1 MEFVVL
7 VLLIVLNGVFAMSEL
22 AIVSS
27 SKSRLQQL
35 ADKGNKGALTAIQL
49 ASDPNRFLSTVQ
61 IGITLIGI
69 IAGAFGGSAIAGDIA
84 ELVRSNVPALENYA
98 EEIGF
103 AVIVTITTYL
113 SLVIGELVPKR
124 IALRNPERMAAV
136 VARPMLMLSNV
147 ATPLVWLLSKSTEL
161 VSRLLG
167 FGGKGDNFITDYDV
181 FALMREGMEAG
192 EFDAEEHAM
201 VMGALELD
209 DRLVREILTP
219 RIAIVTLDI
228 DDSQDEICAKL
239 AEHRYSAFPVCGE
252 DVDDIIGVVRSK
264 DLLSQI
270 IKNKEIHLVD
280 IMHQPLFVPETVAAK
295 DVLRQFKQVTVNMAI
310 VINEHG
316 GTEGIITLNDIVEE
330 VLGDVDMADPEIV
343 ERPDGSWLIDGHLA
357 IDTLTNIIA
366 EFVTPADEEGDYNT
380 LAGFV
385 LKRLG
390 HIPQASDTFTWQD
403 YRFEVV
409 DMDGK
414 RIDKV
419 LVSPM

>member
-1 MEFVVL
+1 MEIVVL

-136 VARPMLMLSNV
+136 VARPMHMLSNV
-147 ATPLVWLLSKSTEL
+147 ATPLVWLLSKSTEI

-167 FGGKGDNFITDYDV
+167 FGGEGDNFITDYDV
-181 FALMREGMEAG
+181 FALMREGLEFG

-201 VMGALELD
+201 VIGALELD
-209 DRLVREILTP
+209 DRQVREILTP
-219 RIAIVTLDI
+219 RTAIVTLDV
-228 DDSQDEICAKL
+228 DASQDVISATL
-239 AEHRYSAFPVCGE
+239 AEHRYSAFPICAG
-252 DVDDIIGVVRSK
+252 DVDNIVGIVRSK

-270 IKNKEIHLVD
+270 IKDKEVHLVD
-280 IMHQPLFVPETVAAK
+280 IMHQPLFVPETVPAI
-295 DVLRQFKQVTVNMAI
+295 DVLRQFKQVTVHMAI
-310 VINEHG
+310 VIGEHG
-316 GTEGIITLNDIVEE
+316 GTEGIITLTDIVEE
-330 VLGDVDMADPEIV
+330 VLGDVDMADPEMIK
-343 ERPDGSWLIDGHLA
+343 RPDGSWLIDGHLP
-357 IDTLTNIIA
+357 IDSLTDIIA
-366 EFVTPADEEGDYNT
+366 EFVMPEDEAGDYNT

-419 LVSPM
+419 LVSPN